1 MLRIGQLL
9 PSLRT
14 PAFRQSALTVFDFSE
29 YPTHWIALCGLPDA
43 EPTRVA
49 ILDHYLEKFL
59 GDGALLLA
67 LCPDTATSQ
76 PSWLHHP
83 PGIETPML
91 PDPLSRL
98 RRLLN
103 IPRQPF
109 RDQCVS
115 VLIDPSGYLRMRL
128 AHSLNE
134 YGVNTLRESLLANQR
149 LPLSTVHNPND
160 SQEKGAFVSCNL

>member
-1 MLRIGQLL
+1 MLRIGRPL

-14 PAFRQSALTVFDFSE
+14 PAFRQSTLTVFDFSE
-29 YPTHWIALCGLPDA
+29 YPTRWLALCGLPDA
-43 EPTRVA
+43 ESTRVA
-49 ILDHYLEKFL
+49 ILDHYLETFR

-67 LCPDTATSQ
+67 LCADTATAQ
-76 PSWLHHP
+76 PSWLHHAP
-83 PGIETPML
+83 VIQTPML

-103 IPRQPF
+103 IPRQLP

-128 AHSLNE
+128 AHSLN
-134 YGVNTLRESLLANQR
+134 GQGINTLRESLLANQR
-149 LPLSTVHNPND
+149 LPPSTIHNPND
-160 SQEKGAFVSCNL
+160 SQEKGAFAPCNL